1 MQRSIPLEDGREAQ
15 VRRATVED
23 SQAIYDLYDEVYQG
37 AYTLDIVNKDEHRD
51 RALSDPNCYWLINLC
66 EGQVV
71 GSVIFE
77 VDDVHRAGKVFAA
90 VVHPDFRRHE
100 LMYLTISQGIDSL
113 MNRDRLV
120 DVIYATTR
128 TASIGP
134 SKLLKKLGFVSL
146 GIFPNVHRLAE
157 YETHGLSAIFH
168 PEAFEKRR
176 RLPRLIPEVEGFY
189 RIIRHTF
196 HLEPAEIFPLL
207 DVPRLRIVRG
217 EAVQKAY
224 HEAKASGE
232 LLFDFFPF
240 HEPNFLFQT
249 EDGSIKAFVNY
260 EGKDGHGVVAGLKA
274 SLLDLKNALKATF
287 TAAQKVGVDYLE
299 ILVDAYEPD
308 MQRAALWAQFLP
320 CAYFPSMEE
329 REDGTRRDYL
339 VFARSTLPLNF
350 SNVQMTPRDRQFL
363 DVYLQN
369 TEYRNLVVK
378 MHFADPL
385 DEDEALV

>member
-23 SQAIYDLYDEVYQG
+23 SQAIFDLYDDVYQG
-37 AYTLDIVNKDEHRD
+37 AYTLDIVNKDEHRN

-66 EGQVV
+66 DGKVI
-71 GSVIFE
+71 GSAIFE
-77 VDDVHRAGKVFAA
+77 VEGSHRAGKVFAA
-90 VVHPDFRRHE
+90 VVHPDYRRHE
-100 LMYLTISQGIDSL
+100 LMYVTLSQGIDAL

-168 PEAFEKRR
+168 PEAFDKRR

-196 HLEPAEIFPLL
+196 HLEPAEIFPMM

-217 EAVQKAY
+217 EAVHKAY
-224 HEAKASGE
+224 REAKANKQ

-249 EDGSIKAFVNY
+249 EDGAIKAFVNY
-260 EGKDGHGVVAGLKA
+260 EGKDGHGVVAGLQA
-274 SLLDLKNALKATF
+274 PLIDLKSALKATF
-287 TAAQKVGVDYLE
+287 ESAQKVGVDYLE

-320 CAYFPSMEE
+320 CAYFPSMEG
-329 REDGTRRDYL
+329 RDDGTRTDYL